1 MRPRRDG
8 RRGCAAGFSEASL
21 GCPRGGPKMA
31 SGERR
36 PPEAGCTFGAPS
48 TWISFVR
55 LLPSRARL
63 RFSRRTEITQ
73 WMHVP
78 LASFGHP
85 SHASKIQGGLGDWFP
100 RKDKKCCSA
109 GMPTLKPDEPKKRR
123 PQRIVRALAS
133 WTRPRPGYPLS
144 GCVPASRRAGTFHR
158 ASIRVVLRH
167 RDRNTRTSIPGT
179 HGTPEPCL
187 RKSIQ
192 WDAFPTQIPEEPF
205 SMEASLPRE
214 WLLIEGEGLR
224 DSQRAVA
231 AQGDLHGDECDVGE
245 RGGMMMWTEIPVHL
259 GTDLKTGKKCH
270 LS

>member
-1 MRPRRDG
+1 
-8 RRGCAAGFSEASL
+8 
-21 GCPRGGPKMA
+21 MA

-48 TWISFVR
+48 TWISLVR

-109 GMPTLKPDEPKKRR
+109 GMRTLKPDEPKKRR

-167 RDRNTRTSIPGT
+167 RDRNTRTSIPST

-192 WDAFPTQIPEEPF
+192 WDAFPTQIPEEPKF
-205 SMEASLPRE
+205 DANEYIAKFTTYSSYCNSRE
-214 WLLIEGEGLR
+214 NN
-224 DSQRAVA
+224 
-231 AQGDLHGDECDVGE
+231 
-245 RGGMMMWTEIPVHL
+245 
-259 GTDLKTGKKCH
+259 
-270 LS
+270 